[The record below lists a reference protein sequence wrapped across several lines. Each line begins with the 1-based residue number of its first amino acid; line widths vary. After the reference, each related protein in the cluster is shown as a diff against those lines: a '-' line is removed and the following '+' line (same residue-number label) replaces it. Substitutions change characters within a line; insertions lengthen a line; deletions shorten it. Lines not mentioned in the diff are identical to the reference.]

1 MERKPLAMLCN
12 SDRQALLN
20 LARESIQFG
29 LTHGQPS
36 TVKEQNYSTALRR
49 PRASFVT
56 LHKHGELRGCIGSL
70 EAYQMLVNDIAS
82 NAFNAAFRDPRFP
95 PLQAEELDQLHIHIE
110 ILTRPEPI
118 QFNSEQDLLKQLQP
132 GKDGLI
138 LSEGTHRGT
147 FLPTVWES
155 LPKAEQ
161 FLFHLKN
168 KAGLPGDYWSDS
180 IKIERYHTES
190 FEEEP

>member
-1 MERKPLAMLCN
+1 MLC
-12 SDRQALLN
+12 STDRQTLLN

-29 LTHGQPS
+29 LTHGQPLA
-36 TVKEQNYSTALRR
+36 VKEQNYSTDLQQA
-49 PRASFVT
+49 RASFVT

-70 EAYQMLVNDIAS
+70 EARQALVNDIAS

-95 PLQAEELDQLHIHIE
+95 PLQAKEFDQLHIHIE
-110 ILTRPEPI
+110 ILTPPEPI
-118 QFNSEQDLLKQLQP
+118 QFSSEQDLLEQLQP

-138 LSEGTHRGT
+138 LREGMHRGT

-161 FLFHLKN
+161 FLSHLKN
-168 KAGLPGDYWSDS
+168 KAGLPGDHWSDN
-180 IKIERYHTES
+180 IKVQRYHTES
-190 FEEEP
+190 FEEEPAS